1 MTQWLFDRGLSPNAS
16 QLTDISASYL
26 LEELGIADYMI
37 YPSCNENS
45 ETYKPKDDLGWK
57 LGNDAKS

>member
-1 MTQWLFDRGLSPNAS
+1 
-16 QLTDISASYL
+16 LTDISASYL

-45 ETYKPKDDLGWK
+45 ETYKPKDNLGWK
-57 LGNDAKS
+57 LGNDGKS